1 MISPVRIDAILQTE
15 SLLVLVGLSGLA
27 WGLYKTVLRA
37 VSDDRHR
44 LLKRL
49 FKNMLGHGIAMVVLF
64 AAYRL
69 LFSSVDEDMSLG
81 GEIASRLYPYVGFF
95 CILSASIFFVK
106 TARILAFEYLFF
118 LSMKAGV
125 PVLLVNILSLGLS
138 LGLAA
143 WIATEV
149 FAVRLAPVLA
159 TSALISVIL
168 GLALQDTLGN
178 LFAGVSL
185 QIDKPYEIGDWVKV
199 QNGGQE
205 WVGQI
210 QEISWRS
217 TLLLGLLDELITIP
231 NRVIASSQVAAYGSG
246 GKHFLRG
253 INFRIPLHAPV
264 ERSKN
269 VLEAAVKKI
278 PGLPAYPLAKV
289 YFNEVG
295 DSWINLRLLLPLTDF
310 GSQIGV
316 VDRVH
321 SEVFEAFAREGLE
334 VATPVTRVDII
345 QGI

>member
-1 MISPVRIDAILQTE
+1 VRIDSILQIE
-15 SLLVLVGLSGLA
+15 SLLVVIGIFVAAGVI
-27 WGLYKTVLRA
+27 YKTLLRA

-49 FKNMLGHGIAMVVLF
+49 FKNAFGHGLAMVVLF
-64 AAYRL
+64 GGYRL
-69 LFSSVDEDMSLG
+69 LFASVDDSVSLG

-95 CILSASIFFVK
+95 CILSASVFFVK

-118 LSMKAGV
+118 ISMKAGV

-138 LGLAA
+138 LGLAG

-149 FAVRLAPVLA
+149 FAIRLAPVLA

-185 QIDKPYEIGDWVKV
+185 QIDKPYEMGDWVKV
-199 QNGGQE
+199 QNSGQE
-205 WVGQI
+205 WVGQV

-217 TLLLGLLDELITIP
+217 TVLLGMLDESITIP
-231 NRVIASSQVAAYGSG
+231 NRVIASSQVAAYGSN
-246 GKHFLRG
+246 GKPFYRG
-253 INFRIPLHAPV
+253 INFRIPLNAPV
-264 ERSKN
+264 ERSKS
-269 VLEAAVKKI
+269 VLETAVQKVA
-278 PGLPAYPLAKV
+278 GLPAYPTAKV

-295 DSWINLRLLLPLTDF
+295 DSWINLRLLLPLSDF
-310 GSQIGV
+310 GSQIAI

-321 SEVFEAFAREGLE
+321 SAVFEAFAREGLE
-334 VATPVTRVDII
+334 IAAPMTRVDMINK
-345 QGI
+345 G